1 MVLPLIP
8 IALAGIGGGVIG
20 GGIANIFGGGTK
32 KDYGVREIHAPKEHY
47 APITTDARSISK
59 VFAPTYQYQIE
70 SPYAEMRSKKD
81 ITARSR
87 SDPDIAPRRIQ
98 EGAPGITTTEGVD
111 MTKIAV
117 IGVVGLVAYGLVSK
131 K

>member
-8 IALAGIGGGVIG
+8 IALAGGAGILGTLV
-20 GGIANIFGGGTK
+20 GGIFADGSK
-32 KDYGVREIHAPKEHY
+32 KNEVSEIHAAKEHY
-47 APITTDARSISK
+47 APITTDARSLAQTFS
-59 VFAPTYQYQIE
+59 PTYQYQIH
-70 SPYAEMRSKKD
+70 SPEASMVSKK
-81 ITARSR
+81 TASAVAE
-87 SDPDIAPRRIQ
+87 SMPSIAPSRTQ
-98 EGAPGITTTEGVD
+98 EGGAGIASVEGMD